1 MVEISRDLAAAERA
15 RWLSELS
22 DALERAEEL
31 LATLALTRGHDTT
44 WMDLSAR
51 LAAARAEVRCL
62 RLGSIQ
68 VDLEEHSEWT
78 EMSPWRQAI

>member
-1 MVEISRDLAAAERA
+1 MIEISRNLAAAERA
-15 RWLSELS
+15 RWLGELS

-31 LATLALTRGHDTT
+31 LATLALTRGHDAT

-62 RLGSIQ
+62 RLGSIEA
-68 VDLEEHSEWT
+68 DLEQGPDWT
-78 EMSPWRQAI
+78 ELSPWKQAI